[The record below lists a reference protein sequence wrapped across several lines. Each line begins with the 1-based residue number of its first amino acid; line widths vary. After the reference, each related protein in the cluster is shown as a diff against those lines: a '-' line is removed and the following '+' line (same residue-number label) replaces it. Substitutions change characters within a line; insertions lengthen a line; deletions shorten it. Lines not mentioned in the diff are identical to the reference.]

1 MDDFDQRFEKTFSM
15 VAFATNRHL
24 VDHMR
29 RLITLLDMDVESALL
44 WGLVAHL
51 SVAHAMHPGALPSD
65 LLAPDGFML
74 GEARPVRLAD
84 LVQVSGLPKETV
96 RRKLQRLRERGKL
109 ERNED
114 GRWVVLRTGVDE
126 TTYEFT
132 RESVK
137 RLLQTARVIESI
149 LQHARPD

>member
-1 MDDFDQRFEKTFSM
+1 MDNVDQRFEKSFSM

-29 RLITLLDMDVESALL
+29 RLVQLLDMDIDSAML

-51 SVAHAMHPGALPSD
+51 SVAHAMHPGARPSD

-84 LVQVSGLPKETV
+84 LVQVSGLPKDTV
-96 RRKLQRLRERGKL
+96 RRKLEKLRELGKL
-109 ERNED
+109 ARTED
-114 GRWVVLRTGVDE
+114 GRWVAPRSGVDE
-126 TTYEFT
+126 TAYEFT

-137 RLLQTARVIESI
+137 RLLQTARVIENI
-149 LQHARPD
+149 LQHARLE

>member
-65 LLAPDGFML
+65 LLAPNGFML

>member
-1 MDDFDQRFEKTFSM
+1 MDDFDRRFEKSFSM

-29 RLITLLDMDVESALL
+29 RLITLLDMDADSAML

-51 SVAHAMHPGALPSD
+51 SVAHAMHPGARPSD

-74 GEARPVRLAD
+74 GEARLVRLAD

-96 RRKLQRLRERGKL
+96 RRKLEKLREHGKV
-109 ERNED
+109 ERTED
-114 GRWVVLRTGVDE
+114 GRWVAPRSGVDAA
-126 TTYEFT
+126 TYEFT

-137 RLLQTARVIESI
+137 RLLQTARVIENI
-149 LQHARPD
+149 LQHARLD

>member
-1 MDDFDQRFEKTFSM
+1 MDDFDRRFEKSFSM

-29 RLITLLDMDVESALL
+29 RLVQLLDMDVDSAML

-51 SVAHAMHPGALPSD
+51 SVAHAMRPGALPSD

-84 LVQVSGLPKETV
+84 LVQVSGLPKETM
-96 RRKLQRLRERGKL
+96 RRKLEKLRERGKL
-109 ERNED
+109 TRSED
-114 GRWVVLRTGVDE
+114 GRWIAPRSGVDE
-126 TTYEFT
+126 GSYEFT
-132 RESVK
+132 CESVK
-137 RLLQTARVIESI
+137 RLLQTARVIEGI
-149 LQHARPD
+149 LQHARVD

>member
-1 MDDFDQRFEKTFSM
+1 MDNFDQRFEKSFSM

-24 VDHMR
+24 VDHMQ
-29 RLITLLDMDVESALL
+29 RLITLLDMDADSAML

-51 SVAHAMHPGALPSD
+51 SVANAMHPGALPSD

-96 RRKLQRLRERGKL
+96 RRKLEKLREHGKV
-109 ERNED
+109 ERTED
-114 GRWVVLRTGVDE
+114 GRWVAPRSGVDAA
-126 TTYEFT
+126 TYEFT

-137 RLLQTARVIESI
+137 RLLQTARVIENI
-149 LQHARPD
+149 LQHARLD

>member
-1 MDDFDQRFEKTFSM
+1 MDNFDQRFEKSFSM

-29 RLITLLDMDVESALL
+29 RLVQLLDMDIDSAML

-51 SVAHAMHPGALPSD
+51 SVAHAMHPGAQPSD

-96 RRKLQRLRERGKL
+96 RRKLEKLREHGKV
-109 ERNED
+109 ERTED
-114 GRWVVLRTGVDE
+114 GRWVAPRSGVDAA
-126 TTYEFT
+126 TYEFT

-137 RLLQTARVIESI
+137 RLLQTARVIENI
-149 LQHARPD
+149 LQHARLD

>member
-74 GEARPVRLAD
+74 GEAHPVRLAD

-109 ERNED
+109 ERSED
-114 GRWVVLRTGVDE
+114 GRWAVLRTGVDE

-137 RLLQTARVIESI
+137 RLLQTARVIEGI
-149 LQHARPD
+149 LQHARLD